1 MISFIKRK
9 TLLFRL
15 FVFILALSLVMPYL
29 IALTVY
35 ASDGANLGAE
45 VMEEPSID
53 ELEKEYELYQK
64 KQKKQE
70 NMKS

>member
-45 VMEEPSID
+45 VME
-53 ELEKEYELYQK
+53 
-64 KQKKQE
+64 
-70 NMKS
+70 

>member
-1 MISFIKRK
+1 
-9 TLLFRL
+9 
-15 FVFILALSLVMPYL
+15 MPYL